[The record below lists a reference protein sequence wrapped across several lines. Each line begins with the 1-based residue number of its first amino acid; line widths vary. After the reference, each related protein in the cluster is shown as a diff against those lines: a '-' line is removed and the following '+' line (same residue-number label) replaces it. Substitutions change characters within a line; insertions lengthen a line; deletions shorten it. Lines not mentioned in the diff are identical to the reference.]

1 MLGIPVPGAAA
12 SLFGVKLL
20 DREDDI
26 TTNEVAA
33 LRAILEVLARARPGN

>member
-1 MLGIPVPGAAA
+1 MLGIPMPGAAA

-20 DREDDI
+20 DCKADI